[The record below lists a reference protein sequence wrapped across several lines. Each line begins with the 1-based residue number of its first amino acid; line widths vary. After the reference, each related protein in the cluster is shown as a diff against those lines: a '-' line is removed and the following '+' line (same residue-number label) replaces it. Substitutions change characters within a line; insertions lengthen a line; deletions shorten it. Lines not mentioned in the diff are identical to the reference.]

1 MFSRILIANRG
12 EIAVRIIRTCKRL
25 GIETVAVFSEAD
37 RDSLHVK
44 LADAAI
50 CIGPADSARSYLNI
64 PSLISAAEITDVDAI
79 HPGFGFLSENGH
91 FADVCNSLDIK
102 FIGPTSQAMAR
113 MADKAG
119 ARELAKKAGVPIL
132 EGSEGVLKN
141 DEEGRA
147 LARKIGYPVIIKAT
161 AGGGGRGIRIAHND
175 ASLQSGM
182 QQARAEA
189 EIAFGNGDLY
199 IEKFLEHP
207 RHVEVQIVADEH
219 GNVIHLG
226 ERDCT
231 MQRRQQK
238 LLEESPSP
246 VVDGKLRERMGEAA
260 VNLVKLSGYQN
271 VGTIEFLYEKG
282 EFYFMEM
289 NTRIQVEH
297 PVTEMITGLDLV
309 EEQLRIASGEKLR
322 WKQEDITFSG
332 HVMEFRINAED
343 PERNFAPF
351 PGKIELFIAPIGENI
366 RVDTFAYSGYRIPP
380 TYDSMIGKLIVKGEN
395 RADVIAKADLAL
407 REFLVEGIKTTIPF
421 HRKLIT
427 NHHFVNNDYDINF
440 IDERFK

>member
-12 EIAVRIIRTCKRL
+12 EIAVRIIRTCKRM

-37 RDSLHVK
+37 RDSLHVR
-44 LADAAI
+44 LADAAV

-102 FIGPTSQAMAR
+102 FIGPSSEAMAK

-119 ARELAKKAGVPIL
+119 ARELAKQAGVPVL
-132 EGSEGVLKN
+132 EGSEGILAS
-141 DEEGRA
+141 DEEGRN

-189 EIAFGNGDLY
+189 EAAFGNGALY
-199 IEKFLEHP
+199 LEKFLENP

-219 GNVIHLG
+219 GNIIHLG

-238 LLEESPSP
+238 ILEESPSP
-246 VVDGKLRERMGEAA
+246 VINNDVRKRMGLAA
-260 VNLVKLSGYQN
+260 VSLVKLSGYQN
-271 VGTIEFLYEKG
+271 VGTIEFLYENG
-282 EFYFMEM
+282 EFFFMEM

-297 PVTEMITGLDLV
+297 PVTEMLTGLDLV

-322 WKQEDITFSG
+322 WRQKDIKFSG

-343 PERNFAPF
+343 PDRHFAPF
-351 PGKIELFIAPIGENI
+351 PGKIELFVPPIGENI
-366 RVDTFAYSGYRIPP
+366 RVDTFAYSGCRIPP
-380 TYDSMIGKLIVKGEN
+380 NYDSMIGKLIVKGKD
-395 RADVIAKADLAL
+395 RADVIARAELAL
-407 REFLVEGIKTTIPF
+407 SEFFVEGIKTTIPF
-421 HRKLIT
+421 HRKLIA
-427 NHHFVNNDYDINF
+427 NHNFVNNDYSINF
-440 IDERFK
+440 IDERYK

>member
-25 GIETVAVFSEAD
+25 GIETVAVFSEID
-37 RDSLHVK
+37 RNSLHVR
-44 LADAAI
+44 LADAAV

-119 ARELAKKAGVPIL
+119 ARALAKEAGVPIL
-132 EGSEGVLKN
+132 EGSNGILKS
-141 DEEGRA
+141 DDEGRE

-175 ASLQSGM
+175 ASLKSGM

-189 EIAFGNGDLY
+189 EVAFGNGDLY

-246 VVDGKLRERMGEAA
+246 VVDEKLRKRMGDAA
-260 VNLVKLSGYQN
+260 VNLVRLSGYQN

-297 PVTEMITGLDLV
+297 PVTEMLTGLDLV

-322 WKQEDITFSG
+322 WKQEDITFNG

-343 PERNFAPF
+343 PDRNFAPF
-351 PGKIELFIAPIGENI
+351 PGKIDLFVPPMGENI
-366 RVDTFAYSGYRIPP
+366 RVDTFAYSGYKIPP
-380 TYDSMIGKLIVKGEN
+380 NYDSMIGKLIVKGED
-395 RADVIAKADLAL
+395 RKDVIAKADLAL

-421 HRKLIT
+421 HKKLIT
-427 NHHFVNNDYDINF
+427 NHHFVDNDYDINF
-440 IDERFK
+440 IDEKYK

>member
-91 FADVCNSLDIK
+91 FSDVCNSLDIK
-102 FIGPTSQAMAR
+102 FIGPTSTAMAK

-119 ARELAKKAGVPIL
+119 AKELAKKAGVPIL
-132 EGSEGVLKN
+132 PGSDGLISN
-141 DEEGRA
+141 DEDAKA
-147 LARKIGYPVIIKAT
+147 LARKIGYPVIVKAT

-175 ASLQSGM
+175 ASLKSGM

-189 EIAFGNGDLY
+189 EAAFGNGDLY

-238 LLEESPSP
+238 ILEESPSP
-246 VVDGKLRERMGEAA
+246 VVDDALRKRMGDAA
-260 VNLVKLSGYQN
+260 VNLVRESGYQN
-271 VGTIEFLYEKG
+271 VGTIEFLYENG

-297 PVTEMITGLDLV
+297 PVTEMLTGLDLV
-309 EEQLRIASGEKLR
+309 EEQLRIASGEVLR

-351 PGKIELFIAPIGENI
+351 PGTIEMFIPPMGENI
-366 RVDTFAYSGYRIPP
+366 RVDTFAYTGYKIPP
-380 TYDSMIGKLIVKGEN
+380 NYDSMIGKLIVKAED
-395 RADVIAKADLAL
+395 RASVIAKASVAL
-407 REFLVEGIKTTIPF
+407 SEFMVDGIKTTIPF
-421 HRKLIT
+421 HKKLIA
-427 NHHFVNNDYDINF
+427 NHYFVNNDYDINF
-440 IDERFK
+440 IDEKLK

>member
-37 RDSLHVK
+37 RESLHVK

-119 ARELAKKAGVPIL
+119 ARDLAKKAGVPIL

-141 DEEGRA
+141 DEEGRV

-207 RHVEVQIVADEH
+207 RHVELQIVADEH

-246 VVDGKLRERMGEAA
+246 VVDDELRERMGKAA
-260 VNLVKLSGYQN
+260 VNLVKVSGYQN

-297 PVTEMITGLDLV
+297 PVTEMITGLDLI

-343 PERNFAPF
+343 PERNFSPF
-351 PGKIELFIAPIGENI
+351 PGKIDLFIAPIGENI

-421 HRKLIT
+421 HRKLIA

-440 IDERFK
+440 IDEKFK

>member
-12 EIAVRIIRTCKRL
+12 EIAVRIIRTCKKL

-37 RDSLHVK
+37 RNSLHVR
-44 LADAAI
+44 LADAAV
-50 CIGPADSARSYLNI
+50 CIGPAESARSYLNI

-102 FIGPTSQAMAR
+102 FIGPSSEAMAS

-119 ARELAKKAGVPIL
+119 AKELAKKAGVPIL
-132 EGSEGVLKN
+132 PGSEGIVKN
-141 DEEGRA
+141 DDEARA
-147 LARKIGYPVIIKAT
+147 LARQIGYPVIVKAT

-175 ASLQSGM
+175 ASLKSGM

-189 EIAFGNGDLY
+189 EVAFGNGDLY

-231 MQRRQQK
+231 IQRRQQK
-238 LLEESPSP
+238 LLEETPSP
-246 VVDGKLRERMGEAA
+246 VVDDALRKRMGDAA
-260 VNLVKLSGYQN
+260 VNLVKVSGYQN

-297 PVTEMITGLDLV
+297 PVTEMLTGIDIV

-322 WKQEDITFSG
+322 WKQEDINFSG

-343 PERNFAPF
+343 PERHFAPF
-351 PGKIELFIAPIGENI
+351 PGKIELFIPPMGENV
-366 RVDTFAYSGYRIPP
+366 RVDTFVYSGYKIPP
-380 TYDSMIGKLIVKGEN
+380 TYDSMIGKLIIKGES
-395 RADVIAKADLAL
+395 RADVIARADMAL
-407 REFLVEGIKTTIPF
+407 REFIIEGIKTTIPF
-421 HRKLIT
+421 HQKLIT
-427 NHHFVNNDYDINF
+427 SHPFVNNDYDINF
-440 IDERFK
+440 IDERYK

>member
-12 EIAVRIIRTCKRL
+12 EIAVRIIRTCKKL
-25 GIETVAVFSEAD
+25 GIETVAVFSEVD
-37 RDSLHVK
+37 RNSLHVK

-50 CIGPADSARSYLNI
+50 CIGPADSARSYLNV

-91 FADVCNSLDIK
+91 FADVCNSLDMK
-102 FIGPTSQAMAR
+102 FIGPTSLAMAR

-119 ARELAKKAGVPIL
+119 AKVLAQKAGVPIL
-132 EGSEGVLKN
+132 PGSEGVISN
-141 DEEGRA
+141 DEEA
-147 LARKIGYPVIIKAT
+147 KVLARKIGYPVIVKAT

-189 EIAFGNGDLY
+189 EVAFGNGDLY

-207 RHVEVQIVADEH
+207 RHIEVQIVADEH

-238 LLEESPSP
+238 ILEESPSP
-246 VVDGKLRERMGEAA
+246 VVDAELRRRMGEAA
-260 VNLVKLSGYQN
+260 VNLVRVSGYQN

-297 PVTEMITGLDLV
+297 PVTEMLTGLDLV
-309 EEQLRIASGEKLR
+309 EEQLRIASGEVLR

-351 PGKIELFIAPIGENI
+351 PGTIEIFIPPMGDNI
-366 RVDTFAYSGYRIPP
+366 RVDTFAYSGYKIPP
-380 TYDSMIGKLIVKGEN
+380 TYDSMIGKLIVKAEDRASVIA
-395 RADVIAKADLAL
+395 RADMAL
-407 REFLVEGIKTTIPF
+407 NEFVVEGIKTTIPF
-421 HRKLIT
+421 HKKLIA
-427 NHHFVNNDYDINF
+427 NHYFVNNDYDINF
-440 IDERFK
+440 IDEKFK

>member
-246 VVDGKLRERMGEAA
+246 VVDRKLRERMGEAA

>member
-12 EIAVRIIRTCKRL
+12 EIAVRIIKTCKRL

-37 RDSLHVK
+37 KNSLHVR
-44 LADAAI
+44 LADAAV
-50 CIGPADSARSYLNI
+50 CIGPADSSKSYLNI

-102 FIGPTSQAMAR
+102 FIGPGSGAMAR

-119 ARELAKKAGVPIL
+119 ARELAEKSGVPIL
-132 EGSEGVLKN
+132 PGSDGIIRDN
-141 DEEGRA
+141 EEAKA
-147 LARKIGYPVIIKAT
+147 LAKKIGYPVIVKAS

-175 ASLQSGM
+175 VSLKSGM

-199 IEKFLEHP
+199 IEKFLESP

-246 VVDGKLRERMGEAA
+246 VIDDALRERMGQAA
-260 VNLVKLSGYQN
+260 VNLVKMSGYHN
-271 VGTIEFLYEKG
+271 VGTIEFLYQNG

-297 PVTEMITGLDLV
+297 PVTEMITGIDLV

-322 WKQEDITFSG
+322 WKQEDINFSG

-343 PERNFAPF
+343 PDRKFAPF
-351 PGKIELFIAPIGENI
+351 PGTVDLFIPPVGENI
-366 RVDTFAYSGYRIPP
+366 RVDTFMYSGYKIPP
-380 TYDSMIGKLIVKGEN
+380 TYDSMIAKLIVKGEN
-395 RADVIAKADLAL
+395 RADVIDRAGRAL
-407 REFLVEGIKTTIPF
+407 DEFIVEGIKTTIPF
-421 HRKLIT
+421 HKKLLG
-427 NHHFVNNDYDINF
+427 NYHFVNNDYDINF
-440 IDERFK
+440 IDEKYK